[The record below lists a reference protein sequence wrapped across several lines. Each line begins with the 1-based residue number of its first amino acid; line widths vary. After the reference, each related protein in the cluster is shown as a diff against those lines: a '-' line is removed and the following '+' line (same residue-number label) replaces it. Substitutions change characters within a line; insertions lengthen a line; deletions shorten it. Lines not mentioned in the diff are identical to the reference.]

1 MHRDGRLL
9 ATGSFDGAVRLWEVA
24 TGQERHCFT
33 GHQGTIHGIVFSPD
47 GKFSATSSPN
57 APVFVWD
64 VEGHDGKPP
73 SATPFT
79 GEESASL
86 WKSLDD
92 ANASTAFDAMRELL
106 TRPGPAV
113 AQLRDRLHPATEV
126 AEADI
131 QRLLHS
137 LDADAFAEREKAV
150 AGLQAVADRAEAIL
164 RKALKD
170 NPPAEAKRRIETI
183 LEAVNAAG
191 SVRRREV
198 RSVEV
203 LERIDTAG
211 THELLV
217 SLAGGA
223 KDALLTRQARAA
235 VERQKGR

>member
-92 ANASTAFDAMRELL
+92 ANASTAFDAMRELRRQCPVWSRL
-106 TRPGPAV
+106 CRRARDLDLSGWLSIAVNQSVSAEQRTGTCQSKPDNSLGWRWRSKHESLLGEGDGCYGLAKHPVHKRVLRLGYTSRQWLDPPGPA
-113 AQLRDRLHPATEV
+113 
-126 AEADI
+126 
-131 QRLLHS
+131 
-137 LDADAFAEREKAV
+137 
-150 AGLQAVADRAEAIL
+150 
-164 RKALKD
+164 
-170 NPPAEAKRRIETI
+170 AKKLGRIGRTC
-183 LEAVNAAG
+183 LA
-191 SVRRREV
+191 RRREAATAWLP
-198 RSVEV
+198 SVSN
-203 LERIDTAG
+203 R
-211 THELLV
+211 
-217 SLAGGA
+217 
-223 KDALLTRQARAA
+223 KMP
-235 VERQKGR
+235 GRNANDHR